1 MLHGWYSR
9 KQHEWRRNWREIA
22 SDENGKYDCNIYLDE
37 NYNRVIVTEVT
48 DSLKYNSNYDDIVY
62 MGPLKVWLINSNEPL
77 QNVKIAPDGKY
88 YIPTT
93 EQANDE
99 ESLLKRKATEMSFL
113 YKTYR
118 DKGCT
123 EEQARNLT
131 KYRFSGREEADLQKR
146 MNELRQ
152 KANSNTA
159 STQ

>member
-9 KQHEWRRNWREIA
+9 KQHEWRRDWRNL
-22 SDENGKYDCNIYLDE
+22 SNDENGKYDCNIYLDK

-48 DSLKYNSNYDDIVY
+48 DSLQYNSNYDDIVY

-77 QNVKIAPDGKY
+77 QNVKIAPDGKH

-93 EQANDE
+93 QQANDE
-99 ESLLKRKATEMSFL
+99 ESLLKRKEAEMVFL
-113 YKTYR
+113 YKTYVN
-118 DKGCT
+118 KGCSV
-123 EEQARNLT
+123 EQARNLT
-131 KYRFSGREEADLQKR
+131 KYRFSGREEADLQKK

-159 STQ
+159 VKQ